1 MMEKYGVEVEKP
13 ETKEL
18 NKYGETKCFHPEE
31 ALKVDG
37 AVRFCTKCNMYLK
50 QGV

>member
-13 ETKEL
+13 ESNEL
-18 NKYGETKCFHPEE
+18 NKYGETKCFHPPEG
-31 ALKVDG
+31 LKVDG
-37 AVRFCTKCNMYLK
+37 MVRFCTKCNMYLK